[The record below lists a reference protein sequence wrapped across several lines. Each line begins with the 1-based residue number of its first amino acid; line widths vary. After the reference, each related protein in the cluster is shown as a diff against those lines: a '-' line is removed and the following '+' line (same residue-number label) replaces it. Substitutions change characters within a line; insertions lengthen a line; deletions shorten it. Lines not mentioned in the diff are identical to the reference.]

1 MKYLKLILLLI
12 LALKMNLGKSQDT
25 ICVELNDYR
34 EILKLANTGYLCD
47 SLITTYDST
56 IITLEKIIIEKN
68 DQIQLSGGVING
80 LANEVKR
87 LKTINILLGISTG
100 ALIIG
105 LLAVLL

>member
-1 MKYLKLILLLI
+1 
-12 LALKMNLGKSQDT
+12 MNLGKSQDT

-68 DQIQLSGGVING
+68 DQIQLSEGVING
-80 LANEVKR
+80 LANEVKKQR
-87 LKTINILLGISTG
+87 TKIILLSSGLGIAIISILL
-100 ALIIG
+100 LI
-105 LLAVLL
+105 L